1 MNEWM
6 EASDKNKPK
15 NLQTEWPALWKW
27 IGKTTQSA
35 SCALARKVKH
45 KNKGFFF
52 FLSNTGIMEVCN
64 KLGIWFYTKVN
75 FSMLMGIELN
85 LLWQELYPPEWSALW
100 KWIEKAIQSVNCALP
115 RKLKHKNVSIFCLV
129 LE

>member
-1 MNEWM
+1 
-6 EASDKNKPK
+6 
-15 NLQTEWPALWKW
+15 
-27 IGKTTQSA
+27 
-35 SCALARKVKH
+35 
-45 KNKGFFF
+45 
-52 FLSNTGIMEVCN
+52 MEVCN